1 MIIII
6 DRNLQ
11 VWVIMRPFKVP
22 ATEIERRSRN
32 IQRLLKANSIDG
44 LLIIQRV
51 DLFYFSGT
59 AQNGFLFIPADGEPL
74 LCIKRYLP
82 RAQRESTLHNIV
94 AIQSVKELPERI
106 LDLYHRLPPTLGLE
120 YDVLPVKEFE
130 FYRHLF
136 NGCQTVDG
144 SSLVLDVRKVKSEWE
159 IAQMEQTAEMSARTF
174 DYMQT
179 ALRPG
184 LSEMEFAG
192 IYETYAR
199 KLGHGG
205 KLRTRNYQ
213 SEAYPW
219 HVLSGENG
227 GRVGMLDAPFSGEG
241 TSPAFPCGAG
251 HRKIKPHEPILVDF
265 GAMLNGYHMDET
277 RMFVIGKMPEK
288 ALQACNAAIDIHDM
302 VLKKVRPGVTAGE
315 LFDHAVA
322 AAVATGFEDTFLGP
336 PDQKVDFAGHGIGL
350 ELIEPP
356 YIARDK
362 RDVLE
367 SGMTFAL
374 EPKFC
379 YKGEFAAGIESVFQV
394 TDCGSRLISRV
405 PARVFICGQ

>member
-1 MIIII
+1 
-6 DRNLQ
+6 
-11 VWVIMRPFKVP
+11 MRPFKVP
-22 ATEIERRSRN
+22 AAEIERRRRN
-32 IQRLLKANSIDG
+32 VQHFLQANSIDG

-59 AQNGFLFIPADGEPL
+59 AQHGFLFIPADGEPL

-82 RAQRESTLHNIV
+82 RAQRESALHNIV
-94 AIQSVKELPERI
+94 AIQSVKDLPERI
-106 LDLYHRLPPTLGLE
+106 IDLYHRLPPTLALE
-120 YDVLPVKEFE
+120 YDVLPVKEFN
-130 FYRHLF
+130 FYRRLF
-136 NGCQTVDG
+136 NGCRLVDG
-144 SSLVLDVRKVKSEWE
+144 SSLILNVRQIKSDWE
-159 IAQMEQTAEMSARTF
+159 IVQMEQTAELSARTF

-179 ALRPG
+179 VLKPG
-184 LSEMEFAG
+184 LSEMEFAA

-227 GRVGMLDAPFSGEG
+227 GKVGMLDSPFSGEG

-251 HRKIKPHEPILVDF
+251 HRVIKPHEPILVDF
-265 GAMLNGYHMDET
+265 GTMLNGYHMDET
-277 RMFVIGKMPEK
+277 RMFAIGEMTER
-288 ALQACNAAIDIHDM
+288 ALQACNTAIDIHNA
-302 VLKKVRPGVTAGE
+302 VLKKVRPGITTGE
-315 LFDHAVA
+315 LFDYAVA
-322 AAVATGFEDTFLGP
+322 AAESAGFEETFLGP
-336 PDQKVDFAGHGIGL
+336 PDQKVDFIGHGIGL

-356 YIARDK
+356 YIARGK

-367 SGMTFAL
+367 PGMTLAL

-379 YKGEFAAGIESVFQV
+379 YRDEFAAGIESVFQV
-394 TDCGSRLISRV
+394 TDSGSRLITRV
-405 PARVFICGQ
+405 PARVFICDQ